1 MKKYLMILLI
11 LFPFSAFADYSG
23 PVEILSGEWGNGKMQ
38 FGIKTEY
45 VEDEIPFFIVDMD
58 ENLIIGDKFNNR
70 IKIYMSDGNIKKIF
84 GPKLDVAPEFWP
96 DKFLGIYNNSIF
108 VPWGD
113 SYQFYDYS
121 GMFVS
126 QYKLENVSLWKLNPD
141 NTFIVYN
148 IQAKEY
154 QKYHFNGNKLNSYK
168 GTPPE
173 LTIDVGSIENKRVY
187 NAWVDDKKI
196 SIFTDVEIIGR
207 KVAMDKFL
215 NQYLIG
221 LINDRKDKYIVVE
234 PGSDKPTEMEISHY
248 VIVRQNACDKKNI
261 RIDMSTNTSIYIKK
275 ELKVIRDENAFCKY
289 EEPVID
295 DNGNIYIGKQT
306 IKKYSILKYIWQGS
320 EDAPQSL
327 QISAGV
333 AGLKLNW
340 QKPVKDADTVT
351 GYQILRSTEVCGS
364 FTEVKTVK
372 KDKLAFEDATIKPPW
387 KYYYVLKAVRDK
399 KFSGDS
405 NKVYMQWK

>member
-1 MKKYLMILLI
+1 
-11 LFPFSAFADYSG
+11 
-23 PVEILSGEWGNGKMQ
+23 
-38 FGIKTEY
+38 
-45 VEDEIPFFIVDMD
+45 
-58 ENLIIGDKFNNR
+58 
-70 IKIYMSDGNIKKIF
+70 
-84 GPKLDVAPEFWP
+84 
-96 DKFLGIYNNSIF
+96 
-108 VPWGD
+108 
-113 SYQFYDYS
+113 
-121 GMFVS
+121 
-126 QYKLENVSLWKLNPD
+126 
-141 NTFIVYN
+141 
-148 IQAKEY
+148 
-154 QKYHFNGNKLNSYK
+154 
-168 GTPPE
+168 
-173 LTIDVGSIENKRVY
+173 
-187 NAWVDDKKI
+187 
-196 SIFTDVEIIGR
+196 
-207 KVAMDKFL
+207 MDKFL

-306 IKKYSILKYIWQGS
+306 IKKYSILKYIWQGP